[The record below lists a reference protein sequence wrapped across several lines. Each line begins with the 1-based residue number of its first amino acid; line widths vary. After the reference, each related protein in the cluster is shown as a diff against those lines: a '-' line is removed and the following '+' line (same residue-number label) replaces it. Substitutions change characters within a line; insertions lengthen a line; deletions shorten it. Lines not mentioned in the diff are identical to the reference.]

1 MVKGNYKVGTST
13 SLAPQIYGVLHHN
26 MKHSLDGSSEEEDE
40 EEKTDIQED
49 NHRKMEKPG

>member
-1 MVKGNYKVGTST
+1 MLDHLRSEGS
-13 SLAPQIYGVLHHN
+13 PQIYGVLHHN
-26 MKHSLDGSSEEEDE
+26 MQQHLDGSSEEEDE